1 MDYVGAQ
8 FLVILSEQNFPKAI
22 RCFDQPIFCPSGA
35 PANGPMGSFRVGHMT

>member
-22 RCFDQPIFCPSGA
+22 RWFDQPICPSGA
-35 PANGPMGSFRVGHMT
+35 PANGQLRLG